1 MTDSIKETIPPRPA
15 PTIQELVKKLEIAL
29 DLGFDTKFIR
39 LAFSKEE
46 LYAMVLYF
54 REKCLPDGL
63 DVEPHQIQIQ
73 KAILHPAPK
82 VQEMLD
88 ALEGVLQ
95 GGTYSAKQIQ
105 ASFHDEKLFVMLMFY
120 REKYFFMEKPNPTIQ
135 TELVNYEEV
144 DYA

>member
-15 PTIQELVKKLEIAL
+15 PTVQELLRKLEIAL

-54 REKCLPDGL
+54 REKCLLNGF
-63 DVEPHQIQIQ
+63 DVEPHQIQ
-73 KAILHPAPK
+73 KATLRPAPK

-120 REKYFFMEKPNPTIQ
+120 REKCFFTVKPNPTIQ

>member
-1 MTDSIKETIPPRPA
+1 M
-15 PTIQELVKKLEIAL
+15 
-29 DLGFDTKFIR
+29 
-39 LAFSKEE
+39 AF
-46 LYAMVLYF
+46 AQ
-54 REKCLPDGL
+54 LPDASSL
-63 DVEPHQIQIQ
+63 DRTEEV
-73 KAILHPAPK
+73 
-82 VQEMLD
+82 LD